1 MCAHS
6 QFNSFKDLLAG
17 VVEDRSLLDVFSINT
32 YITGEL
38 DLKKVQ
44 LKGNWNQFA
53 GKPDFRRIGK
63 ETRAAFPDD
72 DVGVFLCGPNAI
84 GDQLRAMCAQH
95 NPKPNS
101 LGQMPSRAQAGP
113 RFEFHKETF

>member
-17 VVEDRSLLDVFSINT
+17 IVEDRSLLDVFSINT

-63 ETRAAFPDD
+63 EVRAAHPDK

-84 GDQLRAMCAQH
+84 AEQLRGMVDGQ
-95 NPKPNS
+95 NPRKVPGRP
-101 LGQMPSRAQAGP
+101 LPPGP
-113 RFEFHKETF
+113 RFFFHKESF